1 MRKPLVMGNWKM
13 NLTLSEAKTLC
24 ESIKSHYSEEVDMV
38 VCPSY
43 PYLSFVASVLG
54 GSEVKLGAQNVSA
67 YDNGAYTGDVSS
79 VMLEDVGCKYVLAG
93 HSERR
98 AVFGETDETVLKK
111 VKQIVSR
118 QMTAVLCVGETL
130 EERQANR
137 VSEIISRQL
146 NAVLNSLTEEE
157 ASHLVIAYEPV
168 WAIGTGLAATP
179 EQVQE
184 VHNLIRKSVAK
195 FDANLAKGLR
205 IVYGGSVKSSNAKEI
220 FSLEDVDGGLI
231 GGASLK
237 GDEFIK
243 IVKLAICEK

>member
-1 MRKPLVMGNWKM
+1 VRKPLVMGNWKM
-13 NLTLSEAKTLC
+13 NLTLSEAKSLC
-24 ESIKSHYSEEVDMV
+24 ESIKPDCSGGVDVV
-38 VCPSY
+38 VCPPY
-43 PYLSFVASVLG
+43 PYLGFVASVLG
-54 GSEVKLGAQNVSA
+54 GSEVKLGAQNASA
-67 YDNGAYTGDVSS
+67 YDDGAYTGDVSS
-79 VMLEDVGCKYVLAG
+79 GMLEDVGCKYVLAG

-98 AVFGETDETVLKK
+98 AIFGETDETVLKK
-111 VKQIVSR
+111 VKQIVSK
-118 QMTAVLCVGETL
+118 QMIAVLCVGETL
-130 EERQANR
+130 EERQSDS
-137 VSEIISRQL
+137 VDKVISGQL

-157 ASHLVIAYEPV
+157 SSHLVVAYEPV

-184 VHNLIRKSVAK
+184 VHKLIRKTVAK

-205 IVYGGSVKSSNAKEI
+205 IVYGGSVKSSNAEEI

-237 GDEFIK
+237 GDEFIR